1 MPEHVS
7 ILKLLGAAVLAL
19 AAVLWVV
26 GLIGLIGVLRRGRPG
41 AALRTTETAAL
52 SALPQQRQAGPHHES
67 VELTPA
73 EQDAFA
79 GLVRR
84 LGNGR

>member
-7 ILKLLGAAVLAL
+7 IFQLLG
-19 AAVLWVV
+19 V
-26 GLIGLIGVLRRGRPG
+26 GLLVLLTVTWVIGLARVLRAVRAG
-41 AALRTTETAAL
+41 AAPWPTGPTGPAL
-52 SALPQQRQAGPHHES
+52 PALPQQRQAAPHLES
-67 VELTPA
+67 VQLTPA

-84 LGNGR
+84 LSDGR

>member
-7 ILKLLGAAVLAL
+7 TLQ
-19 AAVLWVV
+19 
-26 GLIGLIGVLRRGRPG
+26 LIGAVVLTVTGVAWAVVVTRLLRRAR
-41 AALRTTETAAL
+41 ADAVERLTAASL
-52 SALPQQRQAGPHHES
+52 PALPFQPQAGPPQEV

-79 GLVRR
+79 GLVRQ
-84 LGNGR
+84 LGDR

>member
-7 ILKLLGAAVLAL
+7 FLQLLGAAVLAL
-19 AAVLWVV
+19 AGVLWVTALV
-26 GLIGLIGVLRRGRPG
+26 RILRRVRPAAGRRHTNP
-41 AALRTTETAAL
+41 ALG
-52 SALPQQRQAGPHHES
+52 ALPDQRQAGPQLEA
-67 VELTPA
+67 VQLTPA

-79 GLVRR
+79 GLVRQ

>member
-7 ILKLLGAAVLAL
+7 TLQLAGAVVLTVAGV
-19 AAVLWVV
+19 AWAIVV
-26 GLIGLIGVLRRGRPG
+26 IRLLRRFRA
-41 AALRTTETAAL
+41 AALRE
-52 SALPQQRQAGPHHES
+52 LPAVHLPVLPRQPQAGPALEK

-79 GLVRR
+79 GLIRR
-84 LGNGR
+84 FGDH

>member
-7 ILKLLGAAVLAL
+7 TLQWAGAVFLTLAGAAW
-19 AAVLWVV
+19 AVV
-26 GLIGLIGVLRRGRPG
+26 VLRLLRRFR
-41 AALRTTETAAL
+41 ARALRELPAAHTAH
-52 SALPQQRQAGPHHES
+52 LPAFPAQPQAGPPLER

-84 LGNGR
+84 LGGR

>member
-7 ILKLLGAAVLAL
+7 IYQLLGVGLLAL
-19 AAVLWVV
+19 LAVVWV
-26 GLIGLIGVLRRGRPG
+26 IGLASVLRAIRPG
-41 AALRTTETAAL
+41 AARWPGDPAL
-52 SALPQQRQAGPHHES
+52 SALPYQRQTAPHLES
-67 VELTPA
+67 VQLTPA

-84 LGNGR
+84 LSDGR